1 MLENDMNKL
10 IIFLLVATF
19 SVTGYC
25 EKVKMNDLT
34 ERNGIYFKKSSKDP
48 FTGELEGRYQGR
60 IVDGKRDGLWL
71 TYSPDGNLWFK
82 KNYVNGIIDG
92 ISFMYHNNGEL
103 RSKSLYDMGVELSTE
118 EYDKKGKLR
127 FKLEFEKDKNGKIIN
142 AKKSFPDGTNR
153 TCSDY
158 NDCYKIE

>member
-1 MLENDMNKL
+1 
-10 IIFLLVATF
+10 
-19 SVTGYC
+19 
-25 EKVKMNDLT
+25 
-34 ERNGIYFKKSSKDP
+34 
-48 FTGELEGRYQGR
+48 
-60 IVDGKRDGLWL
+60 
-71 TYSPDGNLWFK
+71 
-82 KNYVNGIIDG
+82 
-92 ISFMYHNNGEL
+92 MYHNNGEL